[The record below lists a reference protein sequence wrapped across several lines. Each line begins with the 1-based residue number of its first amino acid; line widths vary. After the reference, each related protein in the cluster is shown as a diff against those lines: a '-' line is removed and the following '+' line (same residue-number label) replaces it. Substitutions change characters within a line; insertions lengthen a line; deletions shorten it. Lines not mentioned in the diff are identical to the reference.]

1 MNDLGGLCRMSFE
14 TEIQGCKWLF
24 MNSISEPSDNELR
37 LQIFEAVTLPASLD
51 TFRPL
56 NEALDLNLPLGSPI
70 EHVTGCKIFT
80 LQWPSY
86 VAYSVRNESY
96 TTVDNYEIFEGRNF
110 VKYSKSRYLDFVRD
124 ATFADDGFPGPMT
137 HWGIFCLNH
146 IIDVV
151 SCHQPDVSISVE
163 K

>member
-1 MNDLGGLCRMSFE
+1 
-14 TEIQGCKWLF
+14 
-24 MNSISEPSDNELR
+24 MNSISEPCNNELT
-37 LQIFEAVTLPASLD
+37 LEIFEAFTLPASPD
-51 TFRPL
+51 TLRPL
-56 NEALDLNLPLGSPI
+56 SEALDLNLPLGSPI
-70 EHVTGCKIFT
+70 EHVSGCKIFT
-80 LQWPSY
+80 LQWPNY

-96 TTVDNYEIFEGRNF
+96 TTVDNYEVFEGKKI

-124 ATFADDGFPGPMT
+124 ATFADDSYPGPMT

-151 SCHQPDVSISVE
+151 SCHQPEVIISVT

>member
-1 MNDLGGLCRMSFE
+1 MSFE

-24 MNSISEPSDNELR
+24 MNSISEPCNNELS
-37 LQIFEAVTLPASLD
+37 LEIFEAFTLPASPDAL
-51 TFRPL
+51 RPL
-56 NEALDLNLPLGSPI
+56 SEALDLNLPLGSPI
-70 EHVTGCKIFT
+70 EHVSGCKIFT
-80 LQWPSY
+80 LLWPSY
-86 VAYSVRNESY
+86 VAYSFRNESY
-96 TTVDNYEIFEGRNF
+96 TTVDNYEVFEGKKI

-124 ATFADDGFPGPMT
+124 ATFADDSYPGPMT

-151 SCHQPDVSISVE
+151 SCHQPEVKISVA

>member
-1 MNDLGGLCRMSFE
+1 MSFE

-24 MNSISEPSDNELR
+24 LNSISEPSDNELL
-37 LQIFEAVTLPASLD
+37 LQIFEAFSLPSSRDAL
-51 TFRPL
+51 RPL
-56 NEALDLNLPLGSPI
+56 SEALDLNLPLVSPI

-80 LQWPSY
+80 FQWPSY

-96 TTVDNYEIFEGRNF
+96 TTMDNYEIFEGRNF
-110 VKYSKSRYLDFVRD
+110 VKYSQSRYLDFVRD
-124 ATFADDGFPGPMT
+124 ATFADDSFPGPMT

-151 SCHQPDVSISVE
+151 SCHQPEVSISVA

>member
-1 MNDLGGLCRMSFE
+1 
-14 TEIQGCKWLF
+14 
-24 MNSISEPSDNELR
+24 
-37 LQIFEAVTLPASLD
+37 
-51 TFRPL
+51 L

-70 EHVTGCKIFT
+70 EHVKGCKIFT
-80 LQWPSY
+80 LQWRSY
-86 VAYSVRNESY
+86 IAYSVRNESF
-96 TTVDNYEIFEGRNF
+96 TTADNYEIFEGRNF

-151 SCHQPDVSISVE
+151 ACHPPEVSISVE

>member
-1 MNDLGGLCRMSFE
+1 MNFE
-14 TEIQGCKWLF
+14 AEIQGCKWLF

-37 LQIFEAVTLPASLD
+37 LQIFEAVSLPASPD

-70 EHVTGCKIFT
+70 EHVSGYKIFT

-96 TTVDNYEIFEGRNF
+96 TTVDKYEIFEGRNF

-124 ATFADDGFPGPMT
+124 ATFADDSFPGPMT

-151 SCHQPDVSISVE
+151 SCHQPEVSISVE
-163 K
+163 N

>member
-1 MNDLGGLCRMSFE
+1 MSFE
-14 TEIQGCKWLF
+14 TVIQGCKWLF
-24 MNSISEPSDNELR
+24 MSSISEPSDNELC
-37 LQIFEAVTLPASLD
+37 LQILEADTLAASPD
-51 TFRPL
+51 TFRSFD
-56 NEALDLNLPLGSPI
+56 EALDLNLPLGTPI
-70 EHVTGCKIFT
+70 EHVAGCKIFT

-96 TTVDNYEIFEGRNF
+96 TTVDKYEIFDGRNF

-124 ATFADDGFPGPMT
+124 ATFADDSFPGPMT

-151 SCHQPDVSISVE
+151 SCHQPEVSISI
-163 K
+163 KN

>member
-1 MNDLGGLCRMSFE
+1 
-14 TEIQGCKWLF
+14 

-37 LQIFEAVTLPASLD
+37 LEVFEAATLAASHD
-51 TFRPL
+51 TFRPV

-70 EHVTGCKIFT
+70 EHITGCKIFT
-80 LQWPSY
+80 MRWPGY
-86 VAYSVRNESY
+86 VAYSVRNESF

-110 VKYSKSRYLDFVRD
+110 VKYSRSRYLDFVGD
-124 ATFADDGFPGPMT
+124 ATFADNSFPGPLT

-151 SCHQPDVSISVE
+151 SCHPPEVSISV
-163 K
+163 KK